1 MKPALSAPDAKGDES
16 AGSMSS
22 LRVNYFRMK
31 FLSIA
36 AAGCLAVSTGS
47 LYAQQPN
54 AVNLLKSRSDSVA
67 YAFGASIARDL
78 KRTGME
84 EINATVLAQAVTDV
98 FAGKETTFNE
108 TAERELIMEAI
119 TAAREKMD
127 AQLKQEAVAFMES
140 NKAKPGITTTES
152 GLQYEIIR
160 DGTGEKPTLTD
171 TVTVH
176 YKGQL
181 SDGNVFDSSYDR
193 GEPAT
198 FTLDRVIKGWQ
209 EGIQLMPQGAQYRI
223 YIPYDLGYGE
233 RGAGQDIP
241 PYSSLIF
248 DVELISVKKRAEEAP
263 SITDPVEAQAK

>member
-1 MKPALSAPDAKGDES
+1 
-16 AGSMSS
+16 
-22 LRVNYFRMK
+22 MK

-36 AAGCLAVSTGS
+36 VAGCLVASTGS
-47 LYAQQPN
+47 VHAQQPSG
-54 AVNLLKSRSDSVA
+54 VSPLKSRSDSVA

-78 KRTGME
+78 KRTGIE

-98 FAGKETTFNE
+98 FGGKETTFDE
-108 TAERELIMEAI
+108 TSEHELIMSAI
-119 TAAREKMD
+119 SAAREKMD
-127 AQLKQEAVAFMES
+127 AQLKQKADAFMES
-140 NKAKPGITTTES
+140 NKAKPGIVTTGS
-152 GLQYEIIR
+152 GLQYEVIR
-160 DGTGEKPTLTD
+160 EGTGEKPAITD

-209 EGIQLMPQGAQYRI
+209 EGIQLMSQGAQYRI

-241 PYSSLIF
+241 PYSPLIF
-248 DVELISVKKRAEEAP
+248 EVELILVKKGVEEVP
-263 SITDPVEAQAK
+263 SITDPVEEQAN